1 MNRTRSRVAHTRA
14 TRSGRPLHTRSDGRS
29 LLYAPPLTPQWGPLA
44 SHRKRPIAALEQCIT
59 MSPGTAH
66 GPFFM
71 ERLRLVPGA
80 RCPCTPCHSV
90 NPLSTSHLLL
100 SNLLNNFTIAPIL
113 IPFSSYSLHPCC
125 RLPCRSSRW
134 PKFGAHSE
142 VSEIGHR
149 LVPQAAW
156 WAAQMT
162 VR

>member
-71 ERLRLVPGA
+71 ERLRPVPGA
-80 RCPCTPCHSV
+80 RCPCTPYHSV
-90 NPLSTSHLLL
+90 NPPTTSHWLLP
-100 SNLLNNFTIAPIL
+100 NLLNNFTIAPIL
-113 IPFSSYSLHPCC
+113 IPFSSYSTVYPCC
-125 RLPCRSSRW
+125 RGGILVVPAGGQNSALTRRCR
-134 PKFGAHSE
+134 
-142 VSEIGHR
+142 R
-149 LVPQAAW
+149 LGTAW
-156 WAAQMT
+156 W
-162 VR
+162 RRLPGGRPR